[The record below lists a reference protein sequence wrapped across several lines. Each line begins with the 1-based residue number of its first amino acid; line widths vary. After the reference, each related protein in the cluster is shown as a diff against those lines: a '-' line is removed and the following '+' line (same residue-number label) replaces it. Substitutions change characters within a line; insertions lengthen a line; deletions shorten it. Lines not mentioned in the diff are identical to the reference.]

1 MDFFSFRYRGR
12 EADYEDPRREF
23 LVRAL
28 GAGLFAA
35 AGPALLPGCASP
47 GAARLPPGRSIY
59 RLRGE
64 IRVDGRPATVETRIG
79 PNASIATG
87 SGSELVFVVGRDAFI
102 LRENSR
108 IDLRAA
114 TPASGGGGGGDDHE
128 DGGSGFIAGLR
139 AVTGAVLS
147 VFGARDTEASLGV
160 TTPTATIGIRGTG
173 LYVEAEP
180 DRAYICTCYGET
192 LIRATEDPASQ
203 ERIETSYH
211 EAPRYVLGAGVAGR
225 RIRPAPV
232 INHADMELVLIE
244 SLVGRQ
250 PPFLGGG
257 FQGY

>member
-1 MDFFSFRYRGR
+1 MEFFSFRYCGR
-12 EADYEDPRREF
+12 EAEYEDPRRDF

-35 AGPALLPGCASP
+35 AGPALLAGCAAP
-47 GAARLPPGRSIY
+47 GAARLPPGRSIH
-59 RLRGE
+59 RLRGDV
-64 IRVDGRPATVETRIG
+64 RVDGRPATVETRIG

-108 IDLRAA
+108 IEL
-114 TPASGGGGGGDDHE
+114 TPAPPAAGGGGGDAHE
-128 DGGSGFIAGLR
+128 DAASGFIAGLR

-147 VFGARDTEASLGV
+147 VFGARDAEASLGV

-173 LYVEAEP
+173 LYVDAEP

-192 LIRATEDPASQ
+192 LIRATDDPASQ
-203 ERIETSYH
+203 ELIETSYH
-211 EAPRYVLGAGVAGR
+211 ESPRYVLGAGASGR

-232 INHADMELVLIE
+232 IEHTDMELVLIE